1 MAPLKNP
8 YPPEHVYDQLV
19 KMVAAAGCVACHRC
33 GVLSD
38 QVPSP
43 PPYLCIPGRVV
54 LNGYWG
60 VCLMC
65 GAPQAVDAGAGLTRD
80 FSEDEKVRWRAS
92 VDYLHAQAAH
102 DQIVERMIG

>member
-1 MAPLKNP
+1 
-8 YPPEHVYDQLV
+8 
-19 KMVAAAGCVACHRC
+19 
-33 GVLSD
+33 
-38 QVPSP
+38 
-43 PPYLCIPGRVV
+43 
-54 LNGYWG
+54 
-60 VCLMC
+60 MC